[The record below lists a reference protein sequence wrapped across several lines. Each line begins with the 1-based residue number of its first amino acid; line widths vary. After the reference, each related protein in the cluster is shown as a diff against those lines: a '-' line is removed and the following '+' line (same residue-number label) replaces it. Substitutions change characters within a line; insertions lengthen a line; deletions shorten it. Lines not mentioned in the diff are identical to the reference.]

1 VSVNIVPIL
10 EELLG
15 LLQTFNETKG
25 VPEGGSLSEKN
36 ILQNGNSDPNKRV
49 RSSLSSEEQ
58 KRTKSIATIFAKTFF
73 EIQKNFK
80 GEDTALKT
88 SVQKITPNANKIA
101 SDREG
106 KSDMP
111 KKGLMLGGLLMLL
124 GGAGALIMGLLTDGP
139 FKGVLKILSK
149 IGISGGIKML
159 ASGAKGLINLFSKFV
174 TDPFKAAAKYL
185 NKTSLGKKL
194 VSGAKGLIG
203 MFSKFVS
210 APFKSI
216 SKISGKGFLGKIMKV
231 FKPFAKILKKI
242 PIIGNII
249 SIGFAISRFM
259 KGDNIGGVIDVLS
272 ALAGLLN
279 LIPGGSFIAI
289 PLSIGLDILN
299 AWLDSKTEGA
309 ENKNT
314 AKMDILKDMG
324 KSVGDWIWKNALW
337 LPVIGGFK
345 RWGMA
350 YDAFKGGNIMEGLKQ
365 FGLGILSFVG
375 MGPII
380 MGIETLM
387 GFFGDKE
394 EKKDLKPSTSWFGRI
409 KEWVQNKL
417 KKLPSFLR
425 KPLEWFGIIDDSSE
439 SEPNME
445 PSQKIDVGQK
455 IVEWFSS
462 LWGKITPMLDNIG
475 KWFSGLWEKIS
486 TWASGLWEKMTPALE
501 NIGKWFSGLWEKIK
515 EFLGSDF
522 VTGIIEKVKNI
533 ATSVMSVITNI
544 FDTLKNVINNVI
556 DTIKSF
562 NIFGSGG
569 DDELLGRAKKMG
581 WNSVEEYKNSGWLE
595 NPNKSGVEIV
605 DEKRKQHVDD
615 LLSIGKEQISIL
627 SDIRRIG
634 METLKVLSSNAGGGS
649 SNPIIISNSGGGS
662 NSKPSSQIS
671 LNTSR
676 GDYSSS
682 PYAFA

>member
-1 VSVNIVPIL
+1 VSVNIVPLL

-25 VPEGGSLSEKN
+25 VPEGGGLSEKN
-36 ILQNGNSDPNKRV
+36 ILQNGNADPNKRIK
-49 RSSLSSEEQ
+49 SSLSSDEE

-73 EIQKNFK
+73 EIQKTFK
-80 GEDTALKT
+80 SDDTALKT

-101 SDREG
+101 SDKAG

-111 KKGLMLGGLLMLL
+111 KKGSLLGGLLMLL
-124 GGAGALIMGLLTDGP
+124 GGAGALILGLLTDGP
-139 FKGVLKILSK
+139 FKGALKILSK

-159 ASGAKGLINLFSKFV
+159 V
-174 TDPFKAAAKYL
+174 D
-185 NKTSLGKKL
+185 
-194 VSGAKGLIG
+194 GAKGLIG
-203 MFSKFVS
+203 MFSKFVA
-210 APFKSI
+210 APFKTAR
-216 SKISGKGFLGKIMKV
+216 KFLGKGFLGRIIKV

-259 KGDNIGGVIDVLS
+259 NNDNVGGVIDILS
-272 ALAGLLN
+272 ALTGLLN
-279 LIPGGSFIAI
+279 LIPGGSFIAL
-289 PLSIGLDILN
+289 PLSIGLDMLN

-314 AKMDILKDMG
+314 AKMDILKDMA
-324 KSVGDWIWKNALW
+324 KSIGDWIWKNALW

-350 YDAFKGGNIMEGLKQ
+350 YDAFKGGDVMEGLKQ
-365 FGLGILSFVG
+365 FGLGILSFGG

-387 GFFGDKE
+387 GFLGDKE
-394 EKKDLKPSTSWFGRI
+394 EKKDLKPNTSWFGRI

-501 NIGKWFSGLWEKIK
+501 SIGKWFSGLWEKIK

-522 VTGIIEKVKNI
+522 MTGIIENVKSI